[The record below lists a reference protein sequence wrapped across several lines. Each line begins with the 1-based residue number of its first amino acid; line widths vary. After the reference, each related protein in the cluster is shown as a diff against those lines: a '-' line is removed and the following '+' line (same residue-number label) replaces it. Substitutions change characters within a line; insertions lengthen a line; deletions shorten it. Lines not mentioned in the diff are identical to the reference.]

1 MRVISPSFLCA
12 AEEKKDYPKK
22 GLKEIAFAG
31 RSNVGKSS
39 LINTLLGRHGLV
51 RTSKTPGHTRRLNF
65 FLIDDKLIFVDLP
78 GYGFAAV
85 PQEVKKRWGPMVQ
98 TYITT
103 RKELAGVVVIVDS
116 RMLPTESDMQLL
128 GFLEHHRIPVVVAA
142 TKSDKVTHSR
152 AIASQSAIRELLGD
166 HVPVVIFSSH
176 DGHGKNELWK
186 EIKNL
191 IE

>member
-1 MRVISPSFLCA
+1 MKVTTASFLCA
-12 AEEKKDYPKK
+12 AEEEKDYPKK
-22 GLKEIAFAG
+22 GFKEIAFAG

-39 LINTLLGRHGLV
+39 LISTLLGRRGLV
-51 RTSKTPGHTRRLNF
+51 RTSKTPGQTKRLNF
-65 FLIDDKLIFVDLP
+65 FLINDRLIFVDLP

-85 PQEVKKRWGPMVQ
+85 PQEVKKKWGPMVR
-98 TYITT
+98 TYLTV

-116 RMLPTESDMQLL
+116 RMLPTETDMQLL
-128 GFLEHHRIPVVVAA
+128 QFLQHSCIPVVVAA
-142 TKSDKVTHSR
+142 TKSDKVTRSR
-152 AIASQSAIRELLGD
+152 AIASERAIKGLLGD
-166 HVPVVIFSSH
+166 RIPVVIFSSH